1 MDSLTLNDFIEYF
14 VEVCKHFKASFYDEY
29 ISLQLENGICL
40 DVPYDKFINVYSSS
54 FIQTLMSCDEGGEK

>member
-29 ISLQLENGICL
+29 ISLQLDNGIRL
-40 DVPYDKFINVYSSS
+40 DAPYDKFINVYLSS
-54 FIQTLMSCDEGGEK
+54 FIQTMMSDDNGGDK